1 MKVFDKVYT
10 QDGFDLW
17 WLHDSDNQIKLL
29 EADLY
34 YDENNFLKACKDI
47 VLSGEEYVNYAIDD
61 ETIEKW
67 EKEYNKDYKTCDRC
81 YYDDVDW

>member
-1 MKVFDKVYT
+1 MKVFDKLYT

-17 WLHDSDNQIKLL
+17 WLHYSDNQIKLL

-34 YDENNFLKACKDI
+34 YDEHNFMEACEEI

-61 ETIEKW
+61 ETIEGW
-67 EKEYNKDYKTCDRC
+67 EKELLFNQ
-81 YYDDVDW
+81 